1 MVLVV
6 GVAWGARHG
15 QPIGD
20 SGCGWLDQGSGTV
33 NEPCRHALPVEVRD
47 AEGGDA
53 EVEKKYFFEHL
64 RYRISEYLVPS
75 CVVKEPP

>member
-1 MVLVV
+1 M
-6 GVAWGARHG
+6 
-15 QPIGD
+15 
-20 SGCGWLDQGSGTV
+20 S
-33 NEPCRHALPVEVRD
+33 EPCRHALPVEVRD

-75 CVVKEPP
+75 CVVKEPPKLGGM